1 MRILLP
7 LITPILLTFCLFLEL
22 HAQKGSLQG
31 VVKDSSN
38 LEFIPFATVAI
49 YQEGSLVTGTDTDFD
64 GNYMLSN
71 LDPGVYDVEA
81 DFLGFATHRIEGVIV
96 RADQSNRLDI
106 LMVAEGQSLDEVV
119 ITAYKVPLISVD
131 ETSSGGTVTGESIKK
146 LPSRSISALA
156 ATTAGL
162 STVNGSDISVRGSR
176 GNSTYVYIDGVRVS
190 CNQANQLI
198 KKHKRKAKR
207 KANNKPPTQVDE
219 TQEPQTPQYTKI
231 GEVPT
236 EVKGTKKDYG
246 FVSPL
251 VEPLSTM
258 SIDVDRA
265 SYSNIRGYLKR
276 NTLPPLDA
284 VRVEEMVNYFSY
296 DYDLP
301 ISVHP
306 FSTQTTLT
314 TCPWNQKHQVLHVVL
329 QATEEPDLFA
339 KQSQLV
345 FLVDVSGSMSSP
357 NKLPLV
363 IESMKMLVEQMKE
376 EDRVAIVTY
385 AGRSSVVLPSTSVSD
400 KAKILEALSSLTS
413 GGSTAG
419 AQGINTAYQIAEK
432 HFIKSGNNRVILAT
446 DGDFNVGVSSDQGLV
461 ELIEQKRKSG
471 IFLSVL
477 GYGYGNYQDGK
488 MQMLANKG
496 NGNHAY
502 IDSAREAYKIL
513 IREYASTLY
522 SIAKDVKVQIE
533 FNPAVVKSY
542 KLIGYENRRL
552 NPEDFNNDQVDAG
565 EMGVGH
571 TVTALYEIIP
581 ADVKSKYSVQADIDP
596 LIYQEVAKS
605 STEIGSLKMR
615 YKYPKNSKSIKVE
628 APIPNAL
635 VKTKEI
641 DSEIKYSLG
650 VAECGLLLSEST
662 TAHQAS
668 YDHVLTSIEDGLGN
682 DLYEERAEFE
692 EMVKKIQQL
701 TSSASID

>member
-1 MRILLP
+1 
-7 LITPILLTFCLFLEL
+7 
-22 HAQKGSLQG
+22 
-31 VVKDSSN
+31 
-38 LEFIPFATVAI
+38 
-49 YQEGSLVTGTDTDFD
+49 
-64 GNYMLSN
+64 
-71 LDPGVYDVEA
+71 
-81 DFLGFATHRIEGVIV
+81 
-96 RADQSNRLDI
+96 
-106 LMVAEGQSLDEVV
+106 
-119 ITAYKVPLISVD
+119 
-131 ETSSGGTVTGESIKK
+131 
-146 LPSRSISALA
+146 
-156 ATTAGL
+156 
-162 STVNGSDISVRGSR
+162 
-176 GNSTYVYIDGVRVS
+176 
-190 CNQANQLI
+190 
-198 KKHKRKAKR
+198 
-207 KANNKPPTQVDE
+207 
-219 TQEPQTPQYTKI
+219 
-231 GEVPT
+231 
-236 EVKGTKKDYG
+236 
-246 FVSPL
+246 
-251 VEPLSTM
+251 
-258 SIDVDRA
+258 
-265 SYSNIRGYLKR
+265 
-276 NTLPPLDA
+276 
-284 VRVEEMVNYFSY
+284 
-296 DYDLP
+296 
-301 ISVHP
+301 
-306 FSTQTTLT
+306 
-314 TCPWNQKHQVLHVVL
+314 
-329 QATEEPDLFA
+329 
-339 KQSQLV
+339 
-345 FLVDVSGSMSSP
+345 
-357 NKLPLV
+357 
-363 IESMKMLVEQMKE
+363 MKMLVEQMKE

-641 DSEIKYSLG
+641 DSERPCTY
-650 VAECGLLLSEST
+650 
-662 TAHQAS
+662 
-668 YDHVLTSIEDGLGN
+668 
-682 DLYEERAEFE
+682 
-692 EMVKKIQQL
+692 
-701 TSSASID
+701 

>member
-339 KQSQLV
+339 
-345 FLVDVSGSMSSP
+345 
-357 NKLPLV
+357 
-363 IESMKMLVEQMKE
+363 
-376 EDRVAIVTY
+376 
-385 AGRSSVVLPSTSVSD
+385 
-400 KAKILEALSSLTS
+400 
-413 GGSTAG
+413 
-419 AQGINTAYQIAEK
+419 INTAYQIAEK